1 MAYVSSNTAILA
13 LINER
18 WRISSMKLSSRKYKD
33 PHPSFFHSLSVGD
46 SVIKWGPFEG
56 NSTKIEVLA
65 TNLKAENKKRRK
77 DLGEDLQDIIAS
89 KVKKS
94 KPRNPEKP

>member
-1 MAYVSSNTAILA
+1 MN
-13 LINER
+13 
-18 WRISSMKLSSRKYKD
+18 ISKD
-33 PHPSFFHSLSVGD
+33 PHPSFFHSLSAGD
-46 SVIKWGPFEG
+46 SVIKWGPSEG

-94 KPRNPEKP
+94 KPRNSEKP